1 MFWRL
6 RKKSPVRL
14 MRCDAKLFIC
24 AQLRMCAEDGESQT
38 LLIISALIRMS
49 ALKNILEGLQLAHSD
64 RWIMVPES
72 GHWQIS
78 EGFQRLSA
86 LAEK

>member
-1 MFWRL
+1 
-6 RKKSPVRL
+6 

-49 ALKNILEGLQLAHSD
+49 ALKNILEGLQLALNGYRQGISKPYHA
-64 RWIMVPES
+64 RS
-72 GHWQIS
+72 GIT
-78 EGFQRLSA
+78 SA
-86 LAEK
+86 PASTLER

>member
-1 MFWRL
+1 
-6 RKKSPVRL
+6 

-49 ALKNILEGLQLAHSD
+49 ALKNILEGLQLAHS
-64 RWIMVPES
+64 RYSPV
-72 GHWQIS
+72 
-78 EGFQRLSA
+78 SA
-86 LAEK
+86 LECPDSSSRVKIKKAYFP